1 MTPDEFY
8 TFQMD
13 GLPDIRNDLDR
24 GNMVVSAVKVR
35 NLLRAFDYV
44 QRLHTSDTPPLAPIA
59 PTDAYS
65 PRTEARKSTPSEVMD
80 ELVSRAAV
88 KAQHMGYVDGRLNP
102 LLDNAREAIGQK
114 LQPIAPGSA
123 VYRAA
128 HGTGGGDNG

>member
-1 MTPDEFY
+1 
-8 TFQMD
+8 
-13 GLPDIRNDLDR
+13 
-24 GNMVVSAVKVR
+24 MVVSAVKVR
-35 NLLRAFDYV
+35 RLVEAFELV
-44 QRLHTSDTPPLAPIA
+44 EQIHRSDPPTTPY
-59 PTDAYS
+59 TDAYS

-123 VYRAA
+123 VYRKVD
-128 HGTGGGDNG
+128 DNG